1 MRGVRSFRWGNLGQ
15 SRGRGG
21 GEDASRGGDRVRG
34 RERVKGGGLLRM
46 NAKNFATPP
55 PRVTHPLPIT
65 TEKFT

>member
-15 SRGRGG
+15 SRGQGGEGAIRGG
-21 GEDASRGGDRVRG
+21 GERVRG

-55 PRVTHPLPIT
+55 PRITHPLPIT
-65 TEKFT
+65 T